1 MNITNTHKEKSEFQK
16 NRETLKSCKIFDQ
29 LAIVFYLSSTFG
41 IALYSFFHIFL
52 FGIEGIV
59 LLLFGVVAYIGV
71 FLSGY
76 WGIYKKK
83 VLLSSIPAV
92 ISLISGLVC
101 SAINTTCSEFMR
113 SMGVGTLG
121 GLGIFMAVVYTILM
135 ILNMLNID
143 RFNHIKEQPGYPY
156 FNDLIEKQKEER
168 RQFEIKSEYEKTY
181 ERLTNNKVEKV
192 GENLYKYSTNTTKST
207 QIDEI

>member
-1 MNITNTHKEKSEFQK
+1 MNMTNTHKEKSEFQK
-16 NRETLKSCKIFDQ
+16 NRDILKSCKVFDQ
-29 LAIVFYLSSTFG
+29 LAIVFYLLSTFG
-41 IALYSFFHIFL
+41 VVLYSFFHIFL

-59 LLLFGVVAYIGV
+59 LLLFGVVAYIGI

-76 WGIYKKK
+76 WGIYRKK
-83 VLLSSIPAV
+83 VLISAIPAA

-101 SAINTTCSEFMR
+101 SAVNTACSEFMR
-113 SMGVGTLG
+113 SMGVGTVG
-121 GLGIFMAVVYTILM
+121 SLGIFMAVVYTLLM

-192 GENLYKYSTNTTKST
+192 GENLYRYSTDASKPT
-207 QIDEI
+207 QMDEI